1 MISLVCV
8 YWMVIE
14 METEMTNTDPMF
26 IHLDGDSVTI
36 KPRADGAFR
45 AEYRRKD
52 VLAIVI
58 FFAKLGEAKA
68 DAREWLGNGAGE
80 WKRIGPCGHVY
91 SD

>member
-1 MISLVCV
+1 MCV
-8 YWMVIE
+8 YRMVIE